1 MDEIQRIDTD
11 RIEPHIRRR
20 YMRAT
25 LIAVGGNGL
34 LLGAKGL
41 VAWMTGSSA
50 IYADAA
56 NSASDVIYSVL
67 MMIGL
72 WLAIQPADAGHPHG
86 HRRIEPLV
94 GLAIGVAMALAG
106 IEAVRMGIVTWRA
119 GPRRVTSIW
128 APVVL
133 CLAMVVKIA
142 MYYAVRRLGRAVRSP
157 ALLASARDNLA
168 DVLTSGTAIVGVL
181 VNRLGIPLADPVAA
195 LLVSLCIFQSAW
207 EVLRESFRDLV
218 GGAASPELTRAVI
231 EAARSVPG
239 VLGMDKAIVEYV
251 GPQVRVD
258 VHINMQS
265 GATLDEVHRVSHAV
279 RAAVEAIEGVD
290 HAFVHVEPMR
300 ETQP

>member
-1 MDEIQRIDTD
+1 MDEIQRIDAD
-11 RIEPHIRRR
+11 RVEPHIRRR
-20 YMRAT
+20 YTRAT

-41 VAWMTGSSA
+41 GAWMTGSSA

-56 NSASDVIYSVL
+56 NSASDLVYSVL

-94 GLAIGVAMALAG
+94 SLAIGVMMALAG
-106 IEAVRMGIVTWRA
+106 IEAARMGIDTWRA
-119 GPRRVTSIW
+119 GPQLVTSVW
-128 APVVL
+128 APLIL
-133 CLAMVVKIA
+133 CIAMVVKIA
-142 MYYAVRRLGRAVRSP
+142 MYYAVRRLGRAARSP

-195 LLVSLCIFQSAW
+195 LLVSLWIFRSAL

-218 GGAASPELTRAVI
+218 GGAASPELSGAVI
-231 EAARSVPG
+231 EAVRSVPG
-239 VLGMDKAIVEYV
+239 VLGTDRAI
-251 GPQVRVD
+251 QVRVD
-258 VHINMQS
+258 VHINMRS

-300 ETQP
+300 EAQP